1 MSREIRTPIA
11 LESETITVQAGPSND
26 PNINFEK
33 DRVDSV
39 TQIDST
45 KKLSDEVI
53 KLRNLEDQV
62 KASEEHTRTLKEKAR
77 ELSQIVI
84 PQMMKEMNITKLKL
98 KDGASIEVSNFYSA
112 KIIPEKQEA
121 AFNWLRS
128 NGLGDIIKNDVTV
141 TFGRGEDNKAMAY
154 ATLAKGQGYEP
165 VQKIGVHPQTL
176 KAVVRERT
184 ESGQDL
190 PADLFNTFV
199 GNQTK
204 ITKR

>member
-1 MSREIRTPIA
+1 M
-11 LESETITVQAGPSND
+11 N
-26 PNINFEK
+26 NINFER

-45 KKLSDEVI
+45 KTLSDEVI

-62 KASEEHTRTLKEKAR
+62 KASEEHTKALKEKAR

-112 KIIPEKQEA
+112 KIILEKQEA

>member
-1 MSREIRTPIA
+1 M
-11 LESETITVQAGPSND
+11 N
-26 PNINFEK
+26 NINFEK

-45 KKLSDEVI
+45 KTLSDEVI

-62 KASEEHTRTLKEKAR
+62 KASEEHTKTLKEKAR

-98 KDGASIEVSNFYSA
+98 KDGASIEVKPFYGA
-112 KIIPEKQEA
+112 HIPANKQEE
-121 AFNWLRS
+121 AFNWLRN

-165 VQKIGVHPQTL
+165 VQKIGVHAQTL

-184 ESGQDL
+184 ESGQEM
-190 PADLFNTFV
+190 PADLFNPFV

-204 ITKR
+204 ITRRN

>member
-1 MSREIRTPIA
+1 M
-11 LESETITVQAGPSND
+11 N
-26 PNINFEK
+26 NINFEK

-45 KKLSDEVI
+45 KTLSDEVI

-112 KIIPEKQEA
+112 KIILEKQEQ

>member
-1 MSREIRTPIA
+1 M
-11 LESETITVQAGPSND
+11 N
-26 PNINFEK
+26 NINFEK

-45 KKLSDEVI
+45 KTLSEEVI

-84 PQMMKEMNITKLKL
+84 PEMMKEMNITKLKL

-112 KIIPEKQEA
+112 KIILEKQEE